1 MTGRRLF
8 RYALQ
13 LKKTLLSAL
22 LFLAIA
28 VGCDVA
34 APFVAKT
41 LIDRHILGVD
51 GYWVKTDERK
61 GAAFFEGDYYRKVR
75 DPEGKG
81 MEEGAATLL
90 QIGKSFYFVPDQIP
104 PEAKKQVKDGR
115 LVVQAEGTEKTYPA
129 EKLTAK
135 EMMGFYRPEFPA
147 IALFI
152 LGYFAL
158 FALSGLFHFGEYYF
172 LQKTANRI
180 IQRMRNEAFEKIQT
194 LPISY
199 FDSSPAGKIVARI
212 TNDTEAIRTL
222 YVTVLSNFVNGFI
235 TLSGIYAAMFFL
247 DKKLAA
253 MFLAV
258 IPVVFLW
265 MILYRKFASRYN
277 RAIRSKNSEINAM
290 LNESIQGMAI
300 IQAFNREKRQE
311 EEFEKLND
319 AHFRYRNKLLS
330 INSLSSHN
338 LTGLIRGIVLF
349 AFIWYFGFQSMH
361 LDAAVTV
368 GTLYA
373 FVDYINRLFY
383 PIGNIVNQFANLDQ
397 AMVAGERLFRLLDE
411 KGEPL
416 SDERIPRY
424 RGNVRFEHV
433 YFGYEDGKDILQDID
448 FEVRHGQTVALVGHT
463 GSGKSSIVNLLFR
476 FYDCKSGAIYVD
488 GKDIRTIP
496 RQALREHMAI
506 VLQDPYLFKGTIYS
520 NISLNDPR
528 ITKEDAARALKAVGG
543 EGIFKH
549 LAKGLDEPVNEKG
562 STLSAGERQLISFA
576 RALAFNP
583 AILILDEATSN
594 IDTETE
600 AIIQRAM
607 DVVKAGR
614 TTFIIAHRLSTVKNA
629 DLILVLKRGRIV
641 ERGNHEELMAK
652 KGIYYQLYKL
662 QHHSQGG

>member
-1 MTGRRLF
+1 M
-8 RYALQ
+8 
-13 LKKTLLSAL
+13 
-22 LFLAIA
+22 
-28 VGCDVA
+28 
-34 APFVAKT
+34 
-41 LIDRHILGVD
+41 
-51 GYWVKTDERK
+51 
-61 GAAFFEGDYYRKVR
+61 
-75 DPEGKG
+75 
-81 MEEGAATLL
+81 
-90 QIGKSFYFVPDQIP
+90 
-104 PEAKKQVKDGR
+104 
-115 LVVQAEGTEKTYPA
+115 
-129 EKLTAK
+129 
-135 EMMGFYRPEFPA
+135 
-147 IALFI
+147 
-152 LGYFAL
+152 
-158 FALSGLFHFGEYYF
+158 
-172 LQKTANRI
+172 
-180 IQRMRNEAFEKIQT
+180 
-194 LPISY
+194 
-199 FDSSPAGKIVARI
+199 
-212 TNDTEAIRTL
+212 
-222 YVTVLSNFVNGFI
+222 
-235 TLSGIYAAMFFL
+235 
-247 DKKLAA
+247 
-253 MFLAV
+253 
-258 IPVVFLW
+258 
-265 MILYRKFASRYN
+265 
-277 RAIRSKNSEINAM
+277 
-290 LNESIQGMAI
+290 
-300 IQAFNREKRQE
+300 
-311 EEFEKLND
+311 
-319 AHFRYRNKLLS
+319 LS

-349 AFIWYFGFQSMH
+349 AFIWYFGFQSLH